1 MSRSADLR
9 DAVPALAAAAA
20 LALTLSAPAPLAAQA
35 DRQAEAAGQEAPALS
50 VEGAVLT
57 SGVRNH
63 MPVDTLSTVPAEVGR
78 AFLWT
83 RITGSGDT
91 TTVTHA
97 WYRGEEEAASVDLP
111 VNGPDWRTYSTK
123 RILSSWTGP
132 WRVEIRDGAGQVLQ
146 TVNFEVR
153 AAGGGR

>member
-1 MSRSADLR
+1 MFRPADLR
-9 DAVPALAAAAA
+9 DALPALAAAAA

-35 DRQAEAAGQEAPALS
+35 DRAADAAGQQAPALS

-57 SGVRNH
+57 TGVRNH

-83 RITGSGDT
+83 RITGAEGT
-91 TTVTHA
+91 TTVTHV
-97 WYRGEEEAASVDLP
+97 WYRGEEEAARVSLP
-111 VNGPDWRTYSTK
+111 VNSPDWRTYSTK

-132 WRVEIRDGAGQVLQ
+132 WRVEIRDATGQVLQ
-146 TVNFEVR
+146 TVNFNVQPTG
-153 AAGGGR
+153 ATG

>member
-1 MSRSADLR
+1 MFGSADLR

-20 LALTLSAPAPLAAQA
+20 LAVTLSAPAPVAAQA
-35 DRQAEAAGQEAPALS
+35 DRQADAAGQQAAALS
-50 VEGAVLT
+50 VEGAILT
-57 SGVRNH
+57 TGVRNH

-83 RITGSGDT
+83 RIAGAGDT
-91 TTVTHA
+91 TTVTHV
-97 WYRGEEEAASVDLP
+97 WYRGEEEVARVDLP

-132 WRVEIRDGAGQVLQ
+132 WRVEVRDATGQVLQ
-146 TVNFEVR
+146 TVNFNVQPTG
-153 AAGGGR
+153 AGR